1 MPQATEKQTITFFV
15 NNKPVETVEKE
26 LSGAAIKQLA
36 EVPADYQLF
45 EIRGQETVP
54 VGDNQ
59 IVKIHKDLKFRAIPP
74 GTFGTN
80 GATSQTCQ

>member
-1 MPQATEKQTITFFV
+1 MSEAGVTHKITFFV
-15 NNKPVETVEKE
+15 NNKPIETTEDE

-36 EVPADYQLF
+36 GVPADYQLF

-59 IVKIHKDLKFRAIPP
+59 TVKIHPNLKFRAIPP
-74 GTFGTN
+74 GTFGSDGSFT
-80 GATSQTCQ
+80 QTCE

>member
-1 MPQATEKQTITFFV
+1 MSEADGKHTITFFV
-15 NNKPVETVEKE
+15 NNKPIETTEVE

-36 EVPADYQLF
+36 GVPADYQLF

-59 IVKIHKDLKFRAIPP
+59 VVKIHPELKFRAIPP

-80 GATSQTCQ
+80 GSLTKT